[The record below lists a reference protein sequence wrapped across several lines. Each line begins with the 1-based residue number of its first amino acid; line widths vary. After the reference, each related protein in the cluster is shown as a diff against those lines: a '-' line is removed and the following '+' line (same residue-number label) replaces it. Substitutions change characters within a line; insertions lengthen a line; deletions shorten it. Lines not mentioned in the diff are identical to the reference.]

1 MSVPPMDPPGSL
13 AGRDAD
19 EYQWAEFNLPM
30 DLVMAQPSE
39 PAAPSMFAAGDAEAS

>member
-1 MSVPPMDPPGSL
+1 MSVPPMETLGSP

-39 PAAPSMFAAGDAEAS
+39 SEAACMSAPGPVEAD

>member
-1 MSVPPMDPPGSL
+1 MSEPSMESLGSPT
-13 AGRDAD
+13 GRDTD

-39 PAAPSMFAAGDAEAS
+39 SGAPSMGAAAVAEAD